1 MPPPV
6 LVHVHRCTYPHHTT
20 HPPPSLSCTPF
31 SRQMHLPGPDA
42 PHPGPPGER
51 GRPYG
56 SRTRTRIRTEEAQGD
71 HVSAVVSWIVPVID
85 GHTTTTVHVHVSA
98 TWLEGMR
105 DARDAV
111 HAAAAA
117 AAAVGGGGSGVRGR
131 GDLLDVVEVLAGK
144 VQELA
149 GAHVDHCRTRTVH
162 VVARMKPAKHD
173 RSDGTPLERFR
184 AERGG
189 DGTRVW
195 RFFQD
200 RRFRRRL
207 RGQTEAPTF
216 VVSAGER
223 TLFICTAKD
232 DHLVVPSAPKRAP
245 GSRRAVHARE
255 DDATDRYA
263 STDAPAM
270 VLHVRWIGIRIHVA
284 PRNRVRRFHA
294 DHLVGAV
301 FATHVLGTR
310 TFLHVHAPHVFRRQ
324 QGEDLLATQHHVQVL
339 VWILVVRGH
348 RTLVACPEIHRFW
361 RLAERTIGPR
371 QALFHVRSHGGK
383 LRAQAVVLIRAVW
396 HAQGRIRSCAH
407 QLGQERFVRHPF
419 LVRQDEEC
427 LAVHLL
433 HGVGQSVRRP
443 IHRHRRRVHGLA
455 QIGVVPLVQRRPM
468 VHRATDQHRLV
479 PSHVLAVEHQRID
492 VVHVHGVDVMS
503 QVQVSKLVAH
513 VRQLP
518 HRRRF
523 FRVFRGHLAY
533 RLLLHRVQHE
543 TGMPLRGSMHR
554 SEVRTRF
561 VRTCAVTSLRLAARR
576 G

>member
-162 VVARMKPAKHD
+162 VVARMK
-173 RSDGTPLERFR
+173 
-184 AERGG
+184 
-189 DGTRVW
+189 
-195 RFFQD
+195 
-200 RRFRRRL
+200 
-207 RGQTEAPTF
+207 
-216 VVSAGER
+216 
-223 TLFICTAKD
+223 
-232 DHLVVPSAPKRAP
+232 
-245 GSRRAVHARE
+245 
-255 DDATDRYA
+255 
-263 STDAPAM
+263 PAM